1 MMAVPEHAFKL
12 TPVCIIVARSS
23 KCSGTE
29 KLKSKLT
36 IDYIASGLVE
46 FAINQDSIIEVP

>member
-29 KLKSKLT
+29 KLKS
-36 IDYIASGLVE
+36 YIASGLVE